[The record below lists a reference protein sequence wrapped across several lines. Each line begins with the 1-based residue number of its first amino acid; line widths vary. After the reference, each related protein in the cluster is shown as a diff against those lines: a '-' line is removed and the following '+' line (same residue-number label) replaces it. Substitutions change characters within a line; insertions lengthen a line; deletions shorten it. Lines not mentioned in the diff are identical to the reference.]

1 MPETVRGGPGL
12 LQQAPRWHH
21 GIDQRPDMGP
31 RAVYLLLLEWIFPDA
46 VWVGQRPRGTGGN
59 YRRRFSARRQRQ
71 VWAKLQL
78 RRLRRLPLVQPVR
91 LRSREAGGAT
101 ASPVRR
107 RLRSWKP
114 TWCPPRL
121 FVDRSVAEGDQPRRV
136 TSRRR
141 VPRPPRGPG
150 PTCSAPVPR
159 AGQAAGR
166 LNVLQGADRVA
177 VSPPTPPLRPY
188 RLGVGAA
195 GVLVVAAVR
204 PVADRPI
211 DYRAPRRNCGA
222 VRRSCAVS
230 PSAVVRERPST
241 GLAPRSRLTAS
252 QSRFSRTGASTLRR
266 RGRIHSDSV
275 SASESWRA
283 VLEPLAAPRTAA
295 PVVQLWRAIPRRA
308 ASRRS
313 RQASRSAS
321 LSSPSCRAASA
332 SCSAR
337 CQSRTWVVA
346 WKSCSRRR
354 RLTWSLISRTSRTR
368 YRELL
373 PVAGR

>member
-141 VPRPPRGPG
+141 VRRPPRGPG
-150 PTCSAPVPR
+150 PTSSAPGSTRGSGGGPSQRPAGRRSGCFVTADASAPALPPRGGRSRR
-159 AGQAAGR
+159 AGSG
-166 LNVLQGADRVA
+166 G
-177 VSPPTPPLRPY
+177 SPP
-188 RLGVGAA
+188 G
-195 GVLVVAAVR
+195 
-204 PVADRPI
+204 
-211 DYRAPRRNCGA
+211 
-222 VRRSCAVS
+222 
-230 PSAVVRERPST
+230 
-241 GLAPRSRLTAS
+241 
-252 QSRFSRTGASTLRR
+252 
-266 RGRIHSDSV
+266 
-275 SASESWRA
+275 
-283 VLEPLAAPRTAA
+283 
-295 PVVQLWRAIPRRA
+295 
-308 ASRRS
+308 S
-313 RQASRSAS
+313 RQAD
-321 LSSPSCRAASA
+321 
-332 SCSAR
+332 
-337 CQSRTWVVA
+337 
-346 WKSCSRRR
+346 
-354 RLTWSLISRTSRTR
+354 
-368 YRELL
+368 
-373 PVAGR
+373 